1 MFEQSGVRLVDE
13 AFGPEALQHLVF
25 LHGWGLNRDSLRGI
39 GILFQQ
45 AFRIHLIDLPGFG
58 DAPAPPSDWGTTE
71 YAELVERYLTERI
84 AGSVILVGHSFGG
97 RVAVRLAARKLPQ
110 VKGVVL
116 IGVPGLPV
124 RGWTRQRVRR
134 AGIRWLRRLLNVARP
149 LTGPGPLTWHTN
161 RYGSK
166 DYLAAGELRHVLVKT
181 VTEDLT
187 ETARQSVCPFL
198 LMYGTDDSETPPWLG
213 FRYRELMAG
222 RATLDLLPHK
232 DHHMYSGTGAHLC
245 AFKIRQWLGTL
256 SPAVAHAGR

>member
-1 MFEQSGVRLVDE
+1 MFEHGGVKLVDE
-13 AFGPEALQHLVF
+13 AFGPEAPQHLVF

-58 DAPAPPSDWGTTE
+58 DAPAPPSDWGTAE
-71 YAELVERYLTERI
+71 YAELVAWYLAERV

-97 RVAVRLAARKLPQ
+97 RVSVRLAARKLPQ

-116 IGVPGLPV
+116 IGVPGLPS

-134 AGIRWLRRLLNVARP
+134 EGVRLLRRLLNMARP
-149 LTGPGPLTWHTN
+149 GTGPGPLAWHTR

-166 DYLAAGELRHVLVKT
+166 DYLAAGELRQVLVKT

-187 ETARQSVCPFL
+187 DSARQSACPFL
-198 LMYGTDDSETPPWLG
+198 LIYGTDDPETPPWLG

-222 RATLDLLPHK
+222 RATLDVLPHK

-245 AFKIRQWLGTL
+245 AFKIQQWLRTL
-256 SPAVAHAGR
+256 SPTVIDAGR